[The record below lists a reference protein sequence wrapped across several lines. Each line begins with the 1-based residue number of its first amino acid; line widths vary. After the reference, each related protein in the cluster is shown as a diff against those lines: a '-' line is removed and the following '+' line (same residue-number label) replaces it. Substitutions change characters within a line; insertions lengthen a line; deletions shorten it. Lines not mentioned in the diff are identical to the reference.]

1 MSTTEAA
8 LSRNP
13 TATGPTGR
21 LRLGILAMDG
31 CMLSSIASAS
41 DTLRVAQTLANIRH
55 PNSGLRLETVVFGAR
70 GQKSIRTSVGL
81 ELSGLVEP
89 PDDLDLILL
98 PGLLHTSPHDLIE
111 RVSAMQPELELIRAM
126 HLRGVQLAGN
136 CSGSFLFAESGLL
149 DGHRAT
155 CSWWLAT
162 AFRQRYPKVQLEAD
176 AMVVDDAGLLTAGG
190 SCSLQSLM
198 LKLIAKAGGEELAQQ
213 TARMMLIDTERQSQA
228 PYVSEALMEKPRNSL
243 SEKAEH
249 FLMHE
254 LHREVSVTQLAE
266 HCGTSERS
274 LLRHFRTHHGITPVA
289 HIQHL
294 RVERAKAL
302 LETTHL
308 SFEEIVER
316 CGYNDSASFRKLFK
330 RATAITP
337 GDYRERYR
345 LRPH

>member
-1 MSTTEAA
+1 MTDRSPAA
-8 LSRNP
+8 AVRH
-13 TATGPTGR
+13 
-21 LRLGILAMDG
+21 LRLGILVMDG

-41 DTLRVAQTLANIRH
+41 DTLRIAQTLSDIRQ
-55 PNSGLRLETVVFGAR
+55 PGALRMETVLFGAR
-70 GQKSIRTSVGL
+70 GQRSIQTSVGL
-81 ELSGLVEP
+81 ELGGLAPGVPEG
-89 PDDLDLILL
+89 LDMVLL
-98 PGLLHTSPHDLIE
+98 PGLMHGSPQDLVGQVE
-111 RVSAMQPELELIRAM
+111 RMGPELDLLRSL
-126 HLRGVQLAGN
+126 HLRGVKLAGS

-155 CSWWLAT
+155 CSWWLAN
-162 AFRQRYPKVQLEAD
+162 AFRQRYPAVRLEAD
-176 AMVVDDAGLLTAGG
+176 AMVVEDAGLMTAGG
-190 SCSLQSLM
+190 ACSLQALM
-198 LKLIAKAGGEELAQQ
+198 MRLIARTGGEELAQQ
-213 TARMMLIDTERQSQA
+213 TARMLLIDTERQSQA
-228 PYVSEALMEKPRNSL
+228 PYVSEALMERPRDSL
-243 SEKAEH
+243 TEKAER
-249 FLMHE
+249 FLRHE
-254 LHREVSVTQLAE
+254 LHREVSVSELAQ

-274 LLRHFRTHHGITPVA
+274 LLRHFRSHHGITPVA

-316 CGYNDSASFRKLFK
+316 CGYSDSASFRKLFK

>member
-1 MSTTEAA
+1 MSSTE
-8 LSRNP
+8 R
-13 TATGPTGR
+13 R
-21 LRLGILAMDG
+21 LRIGILVHDG

-41 DTLRVAQTLANIRH
+41 DTLRVAQTLSDIRH
-55 PNSGLRLETVVFGAR
+55 PNSGLRLDTVVFGAR
-70 GQKSIRTSVGL
+70 GQERIRTSVGL
-81 ELSGLVEP
+81 ELAGLTTP
-89 PDDLDLILL
+89 PEDIDLLLL
-98 PGLLHTSPHDLIE
+98 PGLLHNSPHDLIE
-111 RVSAMQPELELIRAM
+111 RVAAMKPEIELIRAM
-126 HLRGVQLAGN
+126 HLRGVQVAGT

-162 AFRQRYPKVQLEAD
+162 AFRARYPNVQLEAD
-176 AMVVDDAGLLTAGG
+176 AMVVDDAGVLTAGG
-190 SCSLQSLM
+190 AASLQTLM
-198 LKLIAKAGGEELAQQ
+198 MRLIAKTGGEELAQQ
-213 TARMMLIDTERQSQA
+213 TARMLLIDTERQSQA
-228 PYVSEALMEKPRNSL
+228 PYVSQALMEKPRNSL

-249 FLMHE
+249 FLQHE
-254 LHREVSVTQLAE
+254 LHHEVSVTRLAE

-274 LLRHFRTHHGITPVA
+274 LLRHFRTHHGVTPVA
-289 HIQHL
+289 HIQNL

-308 SFEEIVER
+308 SFDEIVER
-316 CGYNDSASFRKLFK
+316 CGYTDSASFRKLFK

>member
-1 MSTTEAA
+1 MSTTE
-8 LSRNP
+8 
-13 TATGPTGR
+13 GR
-21 LRLGILAMDG
+21 FRLGILAMDG
-31 CMLSSIASAS
+31 CMLSSIATAS
-41 DTLRVAQTLANIRH
+41 DTLRVAQTLANIRQ
-55 PNSGLRLETVVFGAR
+55 PNNGLRLETVVFGAR
-70 GQKSIRTSVGL
+70 GQRSLQTSVGL
-81 ELSGLVEP
+81 ELGGLQPP
-89 PDDLDLILL
+89 PDDLDMVLM
-98 PGLLHTSPHDLIE
+98 PGVLHHSPHDLVE
-111 RVSAMQPELELIRAM
+111 RVCAMQPELELIRDL
-126 HLRGVQLAGN
+126 HLRGVPLAGS

-162 AFRQRYPKVQLEAD
+162 AFRHRYPKVLLEAD
-176 AMVVDDAGLLTAGG
+176 AMVVEDAGMLTAGG
-190 SCSLQSLM
+190 ACSLQPMM
-198 LKLIAKAGGEELAQQ
+198 LKLIARAGGEELAQQ
-213 TARMMLIDTERQSQA
+213 TARMLLIDTERQSQA
-228 PYVSEALMEKPRNSL
+228 PYVSDALMAKPRNSL
-243 SEKAEH
+243 SEKAEQ

-266 HCGTSERS
+266 VCGTSERS
-274 LLRHFRTHHGITPVA
+274 LLRHFRAHHGVTPVA

-316 CGYNDSASFRKLFK
+316 CGYSDSASFRKLFK

>member
-1 MSTTEAA
+1 MHKH
-8 LSRNP
+8 P
-13 TATGPTGR
+13 GR
-21 LRLGILAMDG
+21 LRLGILAIEG

-41 DTLRVAQTLANIRH
+41 DTLRVAQTLADIRN
-55 PNSGLRLETVVFGAR
+55 PNSGLKLETVVFGAR
-70 GQKSIRTSVGL
+70 GQTSVQTSVGL
-81 ELSGLVEP
+81 SLGGLVEVP
-89 PDDLDLILL
+89 EDLDMVLL
-98 PGLLHTSPHDLIE
+98 PGLLHSSPQDLIS
-111 RVSAMQPELELIRAM
+111 RVAQMKPELDLLRSL
-126 HLRGVQLAGN
+126 HLQGVQLAGS

-162 AFRQRYPKVQLEAD
+162 AFRLRYPRVRLEPD
-176 AMVVDDAGLLTAGG
+176 AMVIEDAGMMTAGG
-190 SCSLQSLM
+190 AGSLQSLM
-198 LKLIAKAGGEELAQQ
+198 LRLISRVGSEELAQQ
-213 TARMMLIDTERQSQA
+213 TARMLLIDTERQSQA
-228 PYVSEALMEKPRNSL
+228 PYVSAALMEKPRTSL
-243 SEKAEH
+243 TEKAES

-254 LHREVSVTQLAE
+254 LHREVTVTELADF
-266 HCGTSERS
+266 CGTSERS
-274 LLRHFRTHHGITPVA
+274 LLRHFRSYHGITPMA

-294 RVERAKAL
+294 RVVRAKAL

-316 CGYNDSASFRKLFK
+316 CGYSDSASFRKLFK

>member
-1 MSTTEAA
+1 MSTADQPGA
-8 LSRNP
+8 S
-13 TATGPTGR
+13 GR
-21 LRLGILAMDG
+21 LRLGILALDG

-41 DTLRVAQTLANIRH
+41 DALQVAQTLADIRH
-55 PNSGLRLETVVFGAR
+55 PGGLCLETIIFGAR
-70 GQKSIRTSVGL
+70 GQRSVMTSAGL
-81 ELSGLVEP
+81 ELGGLVEP
-89 PDDLDLILL
+89 PEDLDILLL
-98 PGLLHTSPHDLIE
+98 PGLLHNSPQDLIQ
-111 RVSAMQPELELIRAM
+111 RIARMQPELALLRAM
-126 HLRGVQLAGN
+126 HLRGVQLAGT
-136 CSGSFLFAESGLL
+136 CSGSFLLAESGLL

-162 AFRQRYPKVQLEAD
+162 AFRERYPTVQLEAD
-176 AMVVDDAGLLTAGG
+176 SMVVEDAGMLTAGG
-190 SCSLQSLM
+190 ACSLQSLM
-198 LKLIAKAGGEELAQQ
+198 MQLIAKAGGEELAQQ
-213 TARMMLIDTERQSQA
+213 TSRLLLIDTARQSQA
-228 PYVSEALMEKPRNSL
+228 PYVSQALMERPRSSL

-249 FLMHE
+249 FLQKA

-266 HCGTSERS
+266 VCGTSERS
-274 LLRHFRTHHGITPVA
+274 LLRHFRTHHGVTPMA